1 MTPKLFIEKYYHF
14 ARQSELKTGLS
25 AIAIL
30 SQAALESA
38 WGNSAPGFMFFGV
51 KDSDGLNG
59 NEQLLLTTEYLD
71 NPNKKFPVTVSIV
84 QIGKKLWKYKV
95 KDWFRK
101 WKTPEECFTH
111 HANFFATRPRYAKA
125 WAVRSN
131 YELFFKEIEA
141 AKYATAVDEKTGL
154 PNYASTLS
162 KIART
167 VVANVPPLMSLN
179 Q

>member
-1 MTPKLFIEKYYHF
+1 MTPKKFVESYYPF
-14 ARQSELKTGLS
+14 ALETQVKTGLS

-30 SQAALESA
+30 AQAALESA
-38 WGNSAPGFMFFGV
+38 WGNSAPGNMFFGV

-71 NPNKKFPVTVSIV
+71 NPNKKFPVTVSVV
-84 QIGKKLWKYKV
+84 QIGKKLWKYRV

-101 WKTPEECFTH
+101 YKTPEECFTE
-111 HANFFATRPRYAKA
+111 HAKFFMARPRYTKA
-125 WAVRSN
+125 WAVRSTPERFFE
-131 YELFFKEIEA
+131 ELQA

-154 PNYASTLS
+154 PNYADTL
-162 KIART
+162 KKVART
-167 VVANVPPLMSLN
+167 IVFNLP